1 MNYDLR
7 VVDLPYQSYVV
18 CCRADTF
25 KTTMC
30 HHTIVQNTR
39 NVHSE
44 NDHFIPHWPQP
55 GLIKRSTSSG
65 KKLQTLTYMGS
76 SINLWSP
83 LRSVEFSEKL
93 RDIGID
99 FKINVNPSDFHDY
112 RECDAVLAVR
122 DLTESDYNA
131 KPASKLINAWHAGVP
146 ALLGPEPAFQALRRS
161 ELDYLDRCALHKL
174 SFERSSSLEKV
185 PIAITRWF

>member
-1 MNYDLR
+1 M
-7 VVDLPYQSYVV
+7 V
-18 CCRADTF
+18 
-25 KTTMC
+25 TT
-30 HHTIVQNTR
+30 
-39 NVHSE
+39 S
-44 NDHFIPHWPQP
+44 F
-55 GLIKRSTSSG
+55 
-65 KKLQTLTYMGS
+65 
-76 SINLWSP
+76 
-83 LRSVEFSEKL
+83 VEFSEKL

-161 ELDYLDRCALHKL
+161 ELDYLEVRSPQAVLRAIIELRENPDRHHQMVLNGLARAQEFTVSRIASQWRDVLAGPVTDGFS
-174 SFERSSSLEKV
+174 SFGGRNCL
-185 PIAITRWF
+185 FGGG